1 MANNLKRKNKNNTST
16 GLILIVLILIVIVLG
31 VILIIIN
38 KFSQKQNEENEKKN
52 QVELKV
58 NSVTYEASKAGVN
71 IIPTDVLTGSAEK
84 ISTAIIDTSAV
95 VSDKVGTYEVKITCE
110 DKSFTLPLRIND
122 TKAPAI
128 SLVEDVYKTVSN
140 RNITIENLVHQVD
153 DVTTVKTGIVLPNEL
168 NDINKYLKDSVSFY
182 EPGSYTVYVVAI
194 DEGDNITT
202 SPVMIEIEEI
212 VKVDYMNSGA
222 DLVINSKT
230 DLTTFP
236 TEDIPFGFSSEV
248 DKNNRPGGCTWY
260 DNKWGKYAVDFIHPM
275 SNNVFLTFDEGY
287 EYGFTP
293 KILDTL
299 KEKNVKAVFFVTMP
313 FVKENPDLVR
323 RMIDEGHVVGNHS
336 VNHPAKGVGSLPIEG
351 QIAEVKEL
359 HDYVLENFDYEMYL
373 FRFPEGKFTEQALA
387 VVQSLGYR
395 SVFWS
400 FAHRDWYTNDQ
411 PPVAD
416 SLKNALDK
424 VHGGEIFLLHAVSST
439 NTEMLGDLIDGVRE
453 KGFEFSY
460 YYKVD

>member
-1 MANNLKRKNKNNTST
+1 MASNLKRKKKNNTST

-71 IIPTDVLTGSAEK
+71 IIPTDVLKGSAEK

-153 DVTTVKTGIVLPNEL
+153 DVTAVKTGIVLPNEL
-168 NDINKYLKDSVSFY
+168 NDINKYLKESVSFY

-222 DLVINSKT
+222 ELVINSKT
-230 DLTTFP
+230 DFTTFSDK
-236 TEDIPFGFSSEV
+236 EIPFGYGPDV

-260 DNKWGKYAVDFIHPM
+260 DNKWGQYTTDFIHPM

-287 EYGFTP
+287 EYGYTP

-313 FVKENPDLVR
+313 FVKDNPELVR

-336 VNHPAKGVGSLPIEG
+336 VNHPQAGVGSLPIEG

-400 FAHRDWYTNDQ
+400 FAHRDWYTDDQ
-411 PPVAD
+411 PPVD
-416 SLKNALDK
+416 ESLKNALDK

>member
-1 MANNLKRKNKNNTST
+1 MANNAKRKKKNNTST

-31 VILIIIN
+31 VILIVIN
-38 KFSQKQNEENEKKN
+38 KFSQKQKEENEKKN
-52 QVELKV
+52 QVNLKV
-58 NSVTYEASKAGVN
+58 NSVTYEATKAG
-71 IIPTDVLTGSAEK
+71 ITILPTDVLSGSAEK

-95 VSDKVGTYEVKITCE
+95 KGDKVGTYEATITCE
-110 DKSFTLPLRIND
+110 DKQFKLPVRIND
-122 TKAPAI
+122 TKLPAI
-128 SLVEDVYKTVSN
+128 ELVEDTYTTVSN
-140 RNITIENLVHQVD
+140 RTFTVDNLVHKVE
-153 DVTTVKTGIVLPNEL
+153 DVTDVKTGIVLPDEL
-168 NDINKYLKDSVSFY
+168 NDVDKYLKQNMSFY
-182 EPGSYTVYVVAI
+182 EPGTYNVYVVAI
-194 DEGDNITT
+194 DEGGNMATA
-202 SPVMIEIEEI
+202 PVVIKIDEI

-222 DLVINSKT
+222 DLIINSKT

-236 TEDIPFGFSSEV
+236 TDDIPFGFGSEV

-313 FVKENPDLVR
+313 FVKENPELVR

-336 VNHPAKGVGSLPIEG
+336 VNHPAKGVGSLPLDK

-359 HDYVLENFDYEMYL
+359 HDYIVENFDYEMYL

-400 FAHRDWYTNDQ
+400 FAHRDWYTDDQ

-439 NTEMLGDLIDGVRE
+439 NTEMLGDFIDGVRE

>member
-1 MANNLKRKNKNNTST
+1 MANNLKRKTKNNTST

-168 NDINKYLKDSVSFY
+168 NDIDKYLKDSVSFY

-236 TEDIPFGFSSEV
+236 TEDIPFGFGSEV

-411 PPVAD
+411 PAVAD